1 LLEGGAQDGP
11 QGARMDEQAGS
22 DPTRNLS
29 LPLLA
34 GMLVIPALFVWF
46 FLRRGYSGSL
56 RRAAFFYTGAML
68 AVGLAGRLL

>member
-1 LLEGGAQDGP
+1 
-11 QGARMDEQAGS
+11 
-22 DPTRNLS
+22 
-29 LPLLA
+29 
-34 GMLVIPALFVWF
+34 MLVIPALFVWF